1 MKFLF
6 LIFALLTGTLCDA
19 QKFDGFIITHEDSL
33 FEGYMHLSSERNRRT
48 ILITPD
54 KNIKPRTFYVD
65 DLKYYAFKKDTFALL
80 PDFYPFVGDDYV
92 AENIEAKVLISKGR
106 LKLYQAEFP
115 DYRDS
120 YVYLPNPGNAAGQP
134 GASAPMTSSYKSYI
148 VKLPDGQ
155 LYGIRK
161 EKSEFIESIEFV
173 IADDEELM
181 SRVRD
186 KELKFKDTEEIIRAY
201 NRKARR

>member
-1 MKFLF
+1 MKFSF
-6 LIFALLTGTLCDA
+6 LIIALLVGTFCSA

-33 FEGYMHLSSERNRRT
+33 FEGYMHLSSESNRRT
-48 ILITPD
+48 ILITRD
-54 KNIKPRTFYVD
+54 KNLKPRTFYVD

-92 AENIEAKVLISKGR
+92 AENLEAKVIVSKGR

-115 DYRDS
+115 YYRDS
-120 YVYLPNPGNAAGQP
+120 YQYLPNRGNP
-134 GASAPMTSSYKSYI
+134 TNPTAPPTHMRSFYKSYI

-155 LYGIRK
+155 LYGIRN
-161 EKSEFIESIEFV
+161 EKSKFIESIEFV
-173 IADDEELM
+173 IAGDKELL
-181 SRVRD
+181 SRVRN
-186 KELKFKDTEEIIRAY
+186 KELRFKDTEEIIRAY